1 MMRKINLTCIAIFIS
16 IFLFGCTKS
25 ENNNEMASKPI
36 RHAILVEGTGTYSRK
51 ITTDSGLAQKFFDQ
65 GLRYAWAFHFPE
77 SIASYQQA
85 AVHDPSHPMIYWGM
99 AHAIGPN
106 PNSRYS
112 RMPDDPKGE
121 GLKAIN
127 KAMSLIENANPME
140 KEMILALHILYDKES
155 ISDDNLR
162 DEAYMEAADVL
173 QQKYPTDPDIVSLYA
188 ESYMNI
194 GRWDY
199 WEKDGTPKSATSKVA
214 NALESVLES
223 SPNHTGANHLH
234 IHLLE
239 ASQEPER
246 ALGSADRLEA
256 TMPIV
261 GHVVHM
267 PAHIYVRVGQYNKA
281 IDSNMRSVK
290 ADSEFLQ
297 IWGDL
302 PFPDIGTY
310 PLSAKIHPPHAI
322 DFIKYAATVQGNYK
336 VAINAAKKME
346 ALMDPSNVG
355 AVRAQTGIAGPWLVN
370 KIFGKWDELLD
381 TKPAVTGTPYLDG
394 IWSYSIG
401 STYVAKG
408 LLSKAKQ
415 ELDNI
420 KSILSLEDVDQYRV
434 GANPV
439 SVVLKLAE
447 LALIGEIHE
456 AEGDLESA
464 IEAYSA
470 AVVIE
475 DQNNYTEPPS
485 WLQPMRHYL
494 GAALI
499 DANDPIKAEVVFRR
513 DLSWHKNNGWSLFGL
528 WKSLEMQG
536 KSEEAEQ
543 IFNDYEQSWVDS
555 DVILTRSRF

>member
-1 MMRKINLTCIAIFIS
+1 MMRKINLTCITIFIS

-499 DANDPIKAEVVFRR
+499 DANDPIKAEAVFRR

>member
-1 MMRKINLTCIAIFIS
+1 MIRKISSTCIAIFVSIS
-16 IFLFGCTKS
+16 LFGCIQS
-25 ENNNEMASKPI
+25 ENNNETASKPS

-51 ITTDSGLAQKFFDQ
+51 ISTESELAQKFFDQ

-85 AVHDPSHPMIYWGM
+85 AIHDPSHPMIYWGM
-99 AHAIGPN
+99 AHSIGPN

-127 KAMSLIENANPME
+127 KAMSLLENATAME
-140 KEMILALHILYDKES
+140 REIITALYVFYNKES

-162 DEAYMEAADVL
+162 DEAYMKVANAL
-173 QQKYPTDPDIVSLYA
+173 QEKYPTDPDIVSLYA

-199 WEKDGTPKSATSKVA
+199 WEKDGTPKSSTTKVA
-214 NALESVLES
+214 NALENVLKS
-223 SPNHTGANHLH
+223 SPNHTGANHLN

-267 PAHIYVRVGQYNKA
+267 PSHIYVRVGQYNKA

-290 ADSEFLQ
+290 MDSKFLQ
-297 IWGDL
+297 IWGNL

-322 DFIKYAATVQGNYK
+322 DFIKYAATVQGNYA
-336 VAINAAKKME
+336 VAIDAAEKME
-346 ALMDPSNVG
+346 ALMDSNNIG
-355 AVRAQTGIAGPWLVN
+355 AVRAQTAFAGPWLVN
-370 KIFGKWDELLD
+370 KIFGKWDKLLD
-381 TKPAVTGTPYLDG
+381 TTPAATGTPYLDG

-408 LLSKAKQ
+408 LLTNART

-420 KSILSLEDVDQYRV
+420 KRILSLDDVDQYMV

-439 SVVLKLAE
+439 STVLKLAE
-447 LALIGEIHE
+447 LALTGEIYE

-464 IEAYSA
+464 IKAYSA
-470 AVVIE
+470 AVEIE

-494 GAALI
+494 GAALL
-499 DANDPIKAEVVFRR
+499 DAKNPIEAEVVFRR
-513 DLSWHKNNGWSLFGL
+513 DLSWHRNNGWSLFGL

-536 KSEEAEQ
+536 KKEAASQ
-543 IFNDYEQSWVDS
+543 AFNDYQESWVDS
-555 DVILTRSRF
+555 DVILTRPRI

>member
-162 DEAYMEAADVL
+162 DEAYMEAADIL

>member
-1 MMRKINLTCIAIFIS
+1 MIKKMKIISFSILLLSVISGCSQSDTESIAG
-16 IFLFGCTKS
+16 LETK
-25 ENNNEMASKPI
+25 
-36 RHAILVEGTGTYSRK
+36 AILVDGTGTYARK
-51 ITTDSGLAQKFFDQ
+51 ISTDSELAQKFFDQ

-85 AVHDPSHPMIYWGM
+85 AIHDPNHPMIYWGM
-99 AHAIGPN
+99 AHSIGPN

-112 RMPDDPKGE
+112 GMPDDPKGE
-121 GLKAIN
+121 GMKAIN
-127 KAMSLIENANPME
+127 KAMSLLGNANPME
-140 KEMILALHILYDKES
+140 RDMITALHILYDKES
-155 ISDDNLR
+155 IPDDGQR
-162 DEAYMEAADVL
+162 DIAYMNAADAL

-199 WEKDGTPKSATSKVA
+199 WEKDGTPKSATTKVA
-214 NALESVLES
+214 NALERVLAS
-223 SPNHTGANHLH
+223 NPNHTGANHLH

-246 ALGSADRLEA
+246 ALASADRLEA

-281 IDSNMRSVK
+281 IDSNMRSVE
-290 ADSEFLQ
+290 ADSKFLK

-302 PFPDIGTY
+302 SLPNIGTY

-322 DFIKYAATVQGNYK
+322 DFIKYAATVQGNYA
-336 VAINAAKKME
+336 VAIDAAKKME
-346 ALMDPSNVG
+346 ALMDPNNLGV
-355 AVRAQTGIAGPWLVN
+355 VRAQTGIAGPWLVN
-370 KIFGKWDELLD
+370 KIFGKWDELLN
-381 TKPAVTGTPYLDG
+381 TKPAATGTPYLDG

-401 STYVAKG
+401 STYIAKG
-408 LLSKAKQ
+408 DLTKART
-415 ELDNI
+415 ELNNI
-420 KSILSLEDVDQYRV
+420 KRILSLKDVDQYRV

-439 SVVLKLAE
+439 SIVLKLAE
-447 LALIGEIHE
+447 LALTGELFE

-464 IEAYSA
+464 IKAYSD
-470 AVVIE
+470 AVEIE

-494 GAALI
+494 GAALL
-499 DANDPIKAEVVFRR
+499 DAKNPIEAEAVFRR
-513 DLSWHKNNGWSLFGL
+513 DLSWHRNNGWSLFGL

-536 KSEEAEQ
+536 KKEAADQ
-543 IFNDYEQSWVDS
+543 AFNDYQESWVDS
-555 DVILTRSRF
+555 DVTLTRPRI

>member
-499 DANDPIKAEVVFRR
+499 DANDPIKAEAVFRR

>member
-85 AVHDPSHPMIYWGM
+85 VVHDPSHPMIYWGM

-499 DANDPIKAEVVFRR
+499 DANDPIKAEAVFRR

>member
-1 MMRKINLTCIAIFIS
+1 MRKINLTCIIVFIS

-162 DEAYMEAADVL
+162 DEAYMEAADIL

-439 SVVLKLAE
+439 SIVLKLAE

-536 KSEEAEQ
+536 KSEEAKQ

>member
-1 MMRKINLTCIAIFIS
+1 MMRKINLTCIIVFIS

-439 SVVLKLAE
+439 SIVLKLAE

-456 AEGDLESA
+456 AEGDLELA

-536 KSEEAEQ
+536 KSEEAKQ

>member
-1 MMRKINLTCIAIFIS
+1 MIKKMKIISFSILLLSVISGCSQSDTESIAG
-16 IFLFGCTKS
+16 LETK
-25 ENNNEMASKPI
+25 
-36 RHAILVEGTGTYSRK
+36 AILVDGTGTYARK
-51 ITTDSGLAQKFFDQ
+51 ISTDSELAQKFFDQ

-85 AVHDPSHPMIYWGM
+85 AIHDPNHPMIYWGM
-99 AHAIGPN
+99 AHSIGPN

-112 RMPDDPKGE
+112 GMPDDPKGE
-121 GLKAIN
+121 GMKAIN
-127 KAMSLIENANPME
+127 KAMSLLGNANPME
-140 KEMILALHILYDKES
+140 RDMITALHILYDKES
-155 ISDDNLR
+155 IPDDGQR
-162 DEAYMEAADVL
+162 DIAYMNAADAL

-199 WEKDGTPKSATSKVA
+199 WEKDGTPKSATTKVA
-214 NALESVLES
+214 NALERVLTS
-223 SPNHTGANHLH
+223 NPNHTGANHLH

-246 ALGSADRLEA
+246 ALASADRLEA

-281 IDSNMRSVK
+281 IDSNMRSVE
-290 ADSEFLQ
+290 ADSKFLK

-302 PFPDIGTY
+302 SLPNIGTY

-322 DFIKYAATVQGNYK
+322 DFIKYAATVQGNYA
-336 VAINAAKKME
+336 VAIDAAKKME
-346 ALMDPSNVG
+346 ALMDPNNLGV
-355 AVRAQTGIAGPWLVN
+355 VRAQTGIAGPWLVN
-370 KIFGKWDELLD
+370 KIFGKWDELLN
-381 TKPAVTGTPYLDG
+381 TKPAATGTPYLDG

-401 STYVAKG
+401 STYIAKG
-408 LLSKAKQ
+408 DLTKART
-415 ELDNI
+415 ELNNI
-420 KSILSLEDVDQYRV
+420 KRILSLKDVDQYRV

-439 SVVLKLAE
+439 SIVLKLAE
-447 LALIGEIHE
+447 LALTGELFE
-456 AEGDLESA
+456 VEGDLESA
-464 IEAYSA
+464 IKAYSD
-470 AVVIE
+470 AVEIE

-494 GAALI
+494 GAALL
-499 DANDPIKAEVVFRR
+499 DAKNPIEAEAVFRR
-513 DLSWHKNNGWSLFGL
+513 DLSWHRNNGWSLFGL

-536 KSEEAEQ
+536 KKEAADQ
-543 IFNDYEQSWVDS
+543 AFNDYQESWVDS
-555 DVILTRSRF
+555 DVTLTRPRI

>member
-199 WEKDGTPKSATSKVA
+199 WEKDGAPKSATSKVA

-420 KSILSLEDVDQYRV
+420 KSILSLEDVDQFRV

>member
-214 NALESVLES
+214 NALESVLEG

-499 DANDPIKAEVVFRR
+499 DANDPIKAEAVFRR

>member
-1 MMRKINLTCIAIFIS
+1 MIKEIKFSLIATLAIITFGGCSQS
-16 IFLFGCTKS
+16 IDNNEASTKS
-25 ENNNEMASKPI
+25 GKK
-36 RHAILVEGTGTYSRK
+36 AILVDGTGTYSRK
-51 ITTDSGLAQKFFDQ
+51 ISTDSELAQKFFDQ

-85 AVHDPSHPMIYWGM
+85 AIHDPNHPMIYWGM
-99 AHAIGPN
+99 AHSIGPN

-127 KAMSLIENANPME
+127 KAVSLIENANPIE
-140 KEMILALHILYDKES
+140 REMITALHILYDKES
-155 ISDDNLR
+155 ISDDNHR
-162 DEAYMEAADVL
+162 DEAYMKAADAL
-173 QQKYPTDPDIVSLYA
+173 QVKYPTDPDIVSLYA

-199 WEKDGTPKSATSKVA
+199 WEKDGTPKSSTTKVA
-214 NALESVLES
+214 NALESVLKG

-281 IDSNMRSVK
+281 IDSNMRSVEV
-290 ADSEFLQ
+290 DSKFLK

-302 PFPDIGTY
+302 PLPNIGTY

-322 DFIKYAATVQGNYK
+322 DFIKYAATVQGNYA
-336 VAINAAKKME
+336 VAIDAAKKME
-346 ALMDPSNVG
+346 ALMDPNNLGV
-355 AVRAQTGIAGPWLVN
+355 VRAQTGIAGPWLVN
-370 KIFGKWDELLD
+370 KIFGKWDELLN
-381 TKPAVTGTPYLDG
+381 TKPAATGTPYLDG

-401 STYVAKG
+401 STYIAKG
-408 LLSKAKQ
+408 DLTKART

-420 KSILSLEDVDQYRV
+420 KRILSLKDVDQYRV

-439 SVVLKLAE
+439 SIVLKLAE
-447 LALIGEIHE
+447 LALTGELFE
-456 AEGDLESA
+456 AEDDLESA
-464 IEAYSA
+464 IKAYSD
-470 AVVIE
+470 AVEIE

-494 GAALI
+494 GAALL
-499 DANDPIKAEVVFRR
+499 DAKNPIEAEAVFRR
-513 DLSWHKNNGWSLFGL
+513 DLSWHRNNGWSLFGL

-536 KSEEAEQ
+536 KKEAADQ
-543 IFNDYEQSWVDS
+543 AFNDYQESWVDS
-555 DVILTRSRF
+555 DVTLTRPRI

>member
-1 MMRKINLTCIAIFIS
+1 MRKINLTCIAIFIS

>member
-346 ALMDPSNVG
+346 ALMDSSNVG

>member
-439 SVVLKLAE
+439 SIVLKLAE

-499 DANDPIKAEVVFRR
+499 DANDPIKAEAVFRR

>member
-214 NALESVLES
+214 NALESVLEK

-499 DANDPIKAEVVFRR
+499 DANDPIKAEAVFRR

>member
-456 AEGDLESA
+456 AEGDLELA

>member
-1 MMRKINLTCIAIFIS
+1 MIKKMKIISFSILLLSVISGCSQSDTESIAG
-16 IFLFGCTKS
+16 LETK
-25 ENNNEMASKPI
+25 
-36 RHAILVEGTGTYSRK
+36 AILVDGTGTYARK
-51 ITTDSGLAQKFFDQ
+51 ISTDSELAQKFFDQ

-85 AVHDPSHPMIYWGM
+85 AIHDPNHPMIYWGM
-99 AHAIGPN
+99 AHSIGPN

-112 RMPDDPKGE
+112 GMPDDPKGE
-121 GLKAIN
+121 GMKAIN
-127 KAMSLIENANPME
+127 KAMSLLGNANPME
-140 KEMILALHILYDKES
+140 RDMITALHILYDKES
-155 ISDDNLR
+155 IPDDGQR
-162 DEAYMEAADVL
+162 DIAYMNAADAL

-199 WEKDGTPKSATSKVA
+199 WEKDGTPKSATTKVA
-214 NALESVLES
+214 NALERVLAS
-223 SPNHTGANHLH
+223 NPNHTGANHLH

-246 ALGSADRLEA
+246 ALASADRLEA

-281 IDSNMRSVK
+281 IDSNMRSVE
-290 ADSEFLQ
+290 ADSKFLK

-302 PFPDIGTY
+302 SLPNIGTY

-322 DFIKYAATVQGNYK
+322 DFIKYAATVQGNYA
-336 VAINAAKKME
+336 VAIDAAKKME
-346 ALMDPSNVG
+346 ALMDPNNLGV
-355 AVRAQTGIAGPWLVN
+355 VRAQTGIAGPWLVN
-370 KIFGKWDELLD
+370 KIFGKWDELLN
-381 TKPAVTGTPYLDG
+381 TKPAATGTPYLDG

-401 STYVAKG
+401 STYIAKG
-408 LLSKAKQ
+408 DLTKART
-415 ELDNI
+415 ELNNI
-420 KSILSLEDVDQYRV
+420 KRILSLKDIDQYRV

-439 SVVLKLAE
+439 SIVLKLAE
-447 LALIGEIHE
+447 LALTGELFE
-456 AEGDLESA
+456 VEGDLESA
-464 IEAYSA
+464 IKAYSD
-470 AVVIE
+470 AVEIE

-494 GAALI
+494 GAALL
-499 DANDPIKAEVVFRR
+499 DAKNPIEAEAVFRR
-513 DLSWHKNNGWSLFGL
+513 DLSWHRNNGWSLFGL

-536 KSEEAEQ
+536 KKEAADQ
-543 IFNDYEQSWVDS
+543 AFNDYQESWVDS
-555 DVILTRSRF
+555 DVTLTRPRI

>member
-51 ITTDSGLAQKFFDQ
+51 ITTDSGLAQKFFYQ

>member
-439 SVVLKLAE
+439 SIVLKLAE

>member
-1 MMRKINLTCIAIFIS
+1 MLRKINLTCIAIFFS

-25 ENNNEMASKPI
+25 ENNNGTVSKPS

-51 ITTDSGLAQKFFDQ
+51 ITTDSVLAQKFFDQ

-127 KAMSLIENANPME
+127 KAVSLIENANPIE
-140 KEMILALHILYDKES
+140 QEMITALHILYDKES

-162 DEAYMEAADVL
+162 DIAYMEAADVL
-173 QQKYPTDPDIVSLYA
+173 LQKYPSDPDIVSLYA

-290 ADSEFLQ
+290 VDAEFLQ

-336 VAINAAKKME
+336 VAMNAARKME
-346 ALMDPSNVG
+346 ALMDPNDVG

-401 STYVAKG
+401 STYVARG
-408 LLSKAKQ
+408 LLSKARQ

-420 KSILSLEDVDQYRV
+420 KSILSLENVNQYRV

-447 LALIGEIHE
+447 LALTGEIYE

-464 IEAYSA
+464 IETYSA
-470 AVVIE
+470 AIVIE

-494 GAALI
+494 GAALL
-499 DANDPIKAEVVFRR
+499 DANDPIKAEAVFRR

-528 WKSLEMQG
+528 WKSLEAQG
-536 KSEEAEQ
+536 KSDEAEQ
-543 IFNDYEQSWVDS
+543 TFNAYQKSWADS